1 MVAFRMAVSPGETR
15 SRVLKHCW
23 RGLACASLL
32 FFALNS
38 GASAQPEPRFFRIGA
53 ASTGGSFFEIG
64 GVIAA
69 AISSPVEGSA
79 CGPGGGC
86 GVPGLVAVAQATQG
100 SIENLRLINTKQLES
115 GFAQADL
122 AVMARRGTG
131 PFTEE
136 GPMPRL
142 RAIASLVPEALQI
155 VVRVDSPIR
164 TVKDLAGKT
173 IAVGEAGSATAI
185 NAKVLLAA
193 AGFGDGDVTQK
204 NLRPA
209 QAAEE
214 MKAGTLDALILAGSY
229 PVPAIQELAA
239 AQPVRLVP
247 ITDDVAVKLEQQF
260 SFYTAAI
267 IPAGMYRNVDAD
279 TPTVGF
285 YALWVV
291 DADVD
296 ADLIYEITR
305 AVWSDGAAKLF
316 EGIAP
321 IGKEIKF
328 GDALKGLSLPL
339 HPGAERFYRE
349 KGLAVDK
356 VTGPYDPERERRNE

>member
-1 MVAFRMAVSPGETR
+1 
-15 SRVLKHCW
+15 VLNYCW

-32 FFALNS
+32 FLVLP
-38 GASAQPEPRFFRIGA
+38 ASAVAQTETRFFRIGA

-64 GVIAA
+64 GIVAS

-79 CGPGGGC
+79 CGTGGEC

-100 SIENLRLINTKQLES
+100 SMENLRLINSGQLES

-122 AVMARRGTG
+122 ATMAYSGTG
-131 PFTEE
+131 AFADD

-142 RAIASLVPEALQI
+142 RVIASLFPEALHI

-164 TVKDLAGKT
+164 SVRELAGKVV
-173 IAVGEAGSATAI
+173 AVGEPGSGTAV

-193 AGFGDGDVTQK
+193 AGFADSDVTRK

-214 MKAGTLDALILAGSY
+214 MKAGTVDALILAGSY
-229 PVPAIQELAA
+229 PVPAIEELAA
-239 AQPVRLVP
+239 AIPIRLVP
-247 ITDDVAVKLEQQF
+247 ITGTVAAKLEQEF
-260 SFYTAAI
+260 SFYGPAT
-267 IPAGMYRNVDAD
+267 IPAGSYRNVDTD
-279 TPTVGF
+279 TQSVGF

-291 DADVD
+291 GADADS
-296 ADLIYEITR
+296 DLIYDITR
-305 AVWSDGAAKLF
+305 AVWSEGAAKLF
-316 EGIAP
+316 AGINP
-321 IGKEIKF
+321 IGKQIRLA
-328 GDALKGLSLPL
+328 DALQGISLPL

-349 KGLAVDK
+349 KGFAVDK
-356 VTGPYDPERERRNE
+356 LPSADERGEGTPK

>member
-1 MVAFRMAVSPGETR
+1 
-15 SRVLKHCW
+15 
-23 RGLACASLL
+23 LL
-32 FFALNS
+32 FLALGS
-38 GASAQPEPRFFRIGA
+38 GAGAQPEPRFFRIGA

-64 GVIAA
+64 GVVAA

-122 AVMARRGTG
+122 AAMAYSGTG
-131 PFTEE
+131 AFAEE
-136 GPMPRL
+136 GAMPRL
-142 RAIASLVPEALQI
+142 RAIASLVPEALQL
-155 VVRVDSPIR
+155 VVRADSPIR
-164 TVKDLAGKT
+164 TVRELAGKT
-173 IAVGEAGSATAI
+173 IAVGEVGSGTAI

-193 AGFGDGDVTQK
+193 AGFGEGDVTRK

-239 AQPVRLVP
+239 VLPVRLVP
-247 ITDDVAVKLEQQF
+247 ITGDVAAKLERQF
-260 SFYTAAI
+260 SFYTEAT
-267 IPAGMYRNVDAD
+267 IPAGTYRNVDTD

-296 ADLIYEITR
+296 ADVIYAITR
-305 AVWSDGAAKLF
+305 AVWSEGAARLF
-316 EGIAP
+316 AGIAP
-321 IGKEIKF
+321 IGKEISLA
-328 GDALKGLSLPL
+328 DALKGLSLPL

-356 VTGPYDPERERRNE
+356 VTGSVDPERERRNE

>member
-1 MVAFRMAVSPGETR
+1 MVSSPMDVSPSETR
-15 SRVLKHCW
+15 RWVLNHCW

-32 FFALNS
+32 FVALPS
-38 GASAQPEPRFFRIGA
+38 GAGAQTETRFFRIGA

-64 GVIAA
+64 GVVAA

-79 CGPGGGC
+79 CATGGGC

-100 SIENLRLINTKQLES
+100 SIENVRLINAKQLES

-122 AVMARRGTG
+122 AAMAYSGTG
-131 PFTEE
+131 PFTDN
-136 GPMPRL
+136 GPMPQL
-142 RAIASLVPEALQI
+142 RAIASLVPEALHV
-155 VVRVDSPIR
+155 VVRADSSIQSIA
-164 TVKDLAGKT
+164 DLAGKT
-173 IAVGEAGSATAI
+173 IAVGEAGSGTTV

-193 AGFGDGDVTQK
+193 AGFGENDVVRK

-214 MKAGTLDALILAGSY
+214 MKAGTVDALILAGSY

-239 AQPVRLVP
+239 AIPVRLVP
-247 ITDDVAVKLEQQF
+247 VTDTVAAKLEKEF
-260 SFYTAAI
+260 SFYDVAT
-267 IPAGMYRNVDAD
+267 IPAGTYRHVDVD

-291 DADVD
+291 GADADVD
-296 ADLIYEITR
+296 LIHDITR
-305 AVWSDGAAKLF
+305 AVWSEGAAKLF
-316 EGIAP
+316 AGIDP
-321 IGKEIKF
+321 IGRQIKLS
-328 GDALKGLSLPL
+328 DALKGVSLPL

-349 KGLAVDK
+349 AGFAVDK
-356 VTGPYDPERERRNE
+356 LPRAADPVEGH